1 VESRP
6 KWMLNEFIINN
17 LNSGCQWY
25 KVRENKKSH
34 RGTLTLLFDSS
45 RPSLMQTLTVFVW
58 WWLTAQTARVEA
70 STHHTT
76 LDATIQIRVRPWNR
90 MPIFYCVHRI
100 ANSLLLDVYTIQQTS
115 RKIPANV
122 FKYTWIAG
130 RLLDRVNT
138 PGPLGF
144 DIVLSPY
151 CFHS

>member
-1 VESRP
+1 MESRP

-115 RKIPANV
+115 RKNSSKCIQIHMNCWT
-122 FKYTWIAG
+122 FAG
-130 RLLDRVNT
+130 SCKHPRAIRLR
-138 PGPLGF
+138 
-144 DIVLSPY
+144 Y
-151 CFHS
+151 CLKPILFS